1 MNMSGL
7 KLQLGTPQ
15 PSKARG
21 QSGPGVINQMA
32 ANRSDLLSQPILSK
46 PKSSQEVTP
55 SPGSGRFSELT
66 QRFHFI
72 ERQVQADT
80 KSRKQTEDSTVENLW
95 LDVQR
100 LDDCIAQEA
109 QVRTQKLQDMKKV
122 ILQPKL
128 TEAQSKLE
136 AAFLTQ
142 FEHIHSVLDAVNDR
156 MSSVEKDFQQ
166 SRARYIGHMD
176 MEASAIEQD
185 LAEFKKAFDVE
196 RQNRQEREQSLRDR
210 LDNAKRQT
218 AEKLARDD
226 QLAERKYA
234 QLLRDADESVRER
247 DREQQHFKEQVDAE
261 IASLKVAIADA
272 SKARS
277 QADDDIV
284 AALNH
289 YTKELQQAV
298 SSVSHGA
305 LQAAMRS

>member
-1 MNMSGL
+1 LPASRL
-7 KLQLGTPQ
+7 
-15 PSKARG
+15 
-21 QSGPGVINQMA
+21 
-32 ANRSDLLSQPILSK
+32 
-46 PKSSQEVTP
+46 
-55 SPGSGRFSELT
+55 SELA

-72 ERQVQADT
+72 ERQVEADT

-109 QVRTQKLQDMKKV
+109 QVRTQKLQDMKRV
-122 ILQPKL
+122 VLQPKI
-128 TEAQSKLE
+128 TQAQGKLE
-136 AAFLTQ
+136 AAFLNQ
-142 FEHIHSVLDAVNDR
+142 LEHVHSLLDAVNDR
-156 MSSVEKDFQQ
+156 MVSVEKDFQQ
-166 SRARYIGHMD
+166 SRARYIGQMD
-176 MEASAIEQD
+176 LEASAIEQD
-185 LAEFKKAFDVE
+185 LTDFKKAFE
-196 RQNRQEREQSLRDR
+196 MEQTHRQEREKTFHER
-210 LDNAKRQT
+210 LESARVHT

-226 QLAERKYA
+226 QLADRKYA

-247 DREQQHFKEQVDAE
+247 DREQQKFKEQVDTE
-261 IASLKVAIADA
+261 IAALKTSISEA
-272 SKARS
+272 SQARS

>member
-1 MNMSGL
+1 MHSAGL
-7 KLQLGTPQ
+7 KPATLDPFRKLGTPQ
-15 PSKARG
+15 PAKVSAG
-21 QSGPGVINQMA
+21 QLATSTPGRPDGGDVA
-32 ANRSDLLSQPILSK
+32 LPASRL
-46 PKSSQEVTP
+46 
-55 SPGSGRFSELT
+55 SELA

-72 ERQVQADT
+72 ERQVEADT

-100 LDDCIAQEA
+100 LDDCISQEA
-109 QVRTQKLQDMKKV
+109 QVRTQKLQDMKRV
-122 ILQPKL
+122 VLQPKI
-128 TEAQSKLE
+128 TQAQGKLE
-136 AAFLTQ
+136 AAFLNQ
-142 FEHIHSVLDAVNDR
+142 LEHVHGLLDAVNDR
-156 MSSVEKDFQQ
+156 MASVEKDFQQ
-166 SRARYIGHMD
+166 SRARYIGQMD

-185 LAEFKKAFDVE
+185 LTEFKKAFQLE
-196 RQNRQEREQSLRDR
+196 QTHRQEREKTFHER
-210 LDNAKRQT
+210 LESARVHT

-226 QLAERKYA
+226 QLADRKYA

-247 DREQQHFKEQVDAE
+247 DREQQKFKEQVDAE
-261 IASLKVAIADA
+261 IAALKTSISEA